1 MDESYSYANTTDL
14 PSHKALLKCY
24 NFTFFQTSIRSFF
37 TYLDKECVK
46 KKKTVENI
54 KKCFENFSFFF
65 GRSCKPFV
73 LKNGLFCWKRCSLSL
88 SLSHTHTHTH
98 FLTLTLYLYLT
109 LPLSPFKV
117 FLSIMKWINLGKSSQ
132 EDSDWGQSG
141 SRLNVFL
148 V

>member
-54 KKCFENFSFFF
+54 KKCIENFSFFF

-73 LKNGLFCWKRCSLSL
+73 LKNGLFCWKRCSLCL
-88 SLSHTHTHTH
+88 SLTHTHY
-98 FLTLTLYLYLT
+98 TLFLT

-132 EDSDWGQSG
+132 EDADWGQRG